1 MGLGLKEIRM
11 TRIAR
16 TKKNQNSQEYKI
28 IKEYKKNIKSDAISG
43 EGTNNMEASN
53 LDSKYLNKIVIF
65 HF

>member
-1 MGLGLKEIRM
+1 M

-53 LDSKYLNKIVIF
+53 LDSKYLNKIF
-65 HF
+65 HFWWASTAQV